1 MELYIAGAVIG
12 LGYILS
18 GNKNKKNV
26 PLAKIP
32 SKNIPNGDNIFNSNR
47 VQEIRLKEQQIS
59 DKKYEQVFGDSPKD
73 EDSNLVVPGPP
84 QPYFNK
90 VDYVDNTLPIE
101 FADNPPRINIGEPT
115 IDPTDKH
122 YGSGHP
128 TGNPVSDDWYGVSLT
143 GEPIDPKAFTHNN
156 MTPFFGSHVRQ
167 NVDEYTNTNIIESFT
182 GQKSFEKRKTEI
194 SQMFD
199 PEANIRNPYGMS
211 NLSGYQRERYIV
223 SNRRNNEAPTEKIYV
238 GPGLNRGYTWYPSG
252 GFQQAETRDYILPK
266 TVDELRVKTN
276 PKLTY
281 NVPIIPGSKPSRPP
295 KIGVVQK
302 NRPDG
307 FAVWTPDRYF
317 ITTGDRFKPKQRSE
331 VVLKHSNRTTTDIR
345 RAMGPAGPKEGA
357 PQEGIRSNIRISE
370 KCQYTPGG
378 PRGIDGAGQWTIPE
392 GCPEPQ
398 NGSYVPMR
406 KCDSSE
412 FPQINELTRMK
423 NDESFNTDNRLTCNS
438 IHDYGRSGL
447 CLSKTNRE
455 ETSYIPNGNIVGL
468 DQQGYVPI
476 TSDLRHTRKQNV
488 VGNTRWASNVQL
500 PNSSGVVWDPNDAPR
515 TTIKETLIQ
524 EAPTVN
530 MAAQRPANAP
540 VYDSND
546 VPKTTI
552 KETTL
557 SDGRIGQIHRQE
569 HHRPRAYDP
578 TDVPR
583 TTNKETTITDYSGN
597 AYFPFEDRR
606 NCNKYDVPN
615 TNRQFTS
622 DVKYVGNAVGEQE
635 GGYQIVDVD
644 PRYTNRQYTSN
655 HSYTG
660 TAGNTENK
668 TRETKCMMDN
678 VVTKSYREK
687 LSKGRVPAREGPK
700 DSVDPGTIHATT
712 SKFGDLQNT
721 AYSQRA
727 MVSTKVYN
735 SLPQANA
742 CSKTKNKKT
751 VENAPIRNRLDA
763 RLLDEYR
770 KNPYTQSLESYWT
783 Y

>member
-1 MELYIAGAVIG
+1 MELYIASAVVG
-12 LGYILS
+12 LGYMLS
-18 GNKNKKNV
+18 GDKQQNGKPV
-26 PLAKIP
+26 AKIP
-32 SKNIPNGDNIFNSNR
+32 SKSIPNGDNVFNSNR
-47 VQEIRLKEQQIS
+47 VQDIRLKEQKMS
-59 DKKYEQVFGDSPKD
+59 DKKYEKVFGNDPKNQG
-73 EDSNLVVPGPP
+73 SNLVVPGPP
-84 QPYFNK
+84 HPYFNK
-90 VDYVDNTLPIE
+90 VDYVDNTLPVE
-101 FADNPPRINIGEPT
+101 FEDNPPRMSTGVPT
-115 IDPTDKH
+115 IDPTVKQ
-122 YGSGHP
+122 YGEGHP
-128 TGNPVSDDWYGVSLT
+128 TGNPVSDGWYGVSLT
-143 GEPIDPKAFTHNN
+143 GEPIDPNNFKHNN

-167 NVDEYTNTNIIESFT
+167 RVDEYGNQNIVERFT
-182 GQKSFEKRKTEI
+182 GQSNFDRKKTEI
-194 SQMFD
+194 PQMFD

-211 NLSGYQRERYIV
+211 NLSGYQRDRYIV
-223 SNRRNNEAPTEKIYV
+223 SNKRNNEAPTEKIYV
-238 GPGLNRGYTWYPSG
+238 GPGLNKGYTWCPSG
-252 GFQQAETRDYILPK
+252 GFQQAETRDYMLPK

-281 NVPIIPGSKPSRPP
+281 NIPVIAGSKPSRPA

-302 NRPDG
+302 NRPDS

-317 ITTGDRFKPKQRSE
+317 ITTGDRIKPKQRAE
-331 VVLKHSNRTTTDIR
+331 VVLRHSNRTTTDIR

-357 PQEGIRSNIRISE
+357 SQEGIRSNVRISE

-378 PRGIDGAGQWTIPE
+378 PRGVDGAGTWTIPE
-392 GCPEPQ
+392 ECSDPV
-398 NGSYVPMR
+398 GSYVPMK
-406 KCDSSE
+406 KCDSTGY
-412 FPQINELTRMK
+412 PTTNELTGPRSK
-423 NDESFNTDNRLTCNS
+423 NSCYTDKRTICNS
-438 IHDYGRSGL
+438 IHDYGRSSV
-447 CLSKTNRE
+447 CLGKTNRE
-455 ETSYIPNGNIVGL
+455 DTSCIPNGNIVGL

-476 TSDLRHTRKQNV
+476 TSDLRPTRKQDV

-500 PNSSGVVWDPNDAPR
+500 PTSSGVVWDPNDIPK

-530 MAAQRPANAP
+530 IAAQRPANAP
-540 VYDSND
+540 VYDPND
-546 VPKTTI
+546 IPKTTI

-557 SDGRIGQIHRQE
+557 SDGRLGPIHRQE
-569 HHRPRAYDP
+569 HLGPRVYDP

-597 AYFPFEDRR
+597 AYFPTEDRR
-606 NCNKYDVPN
+606 DCNKYDAPN

-622 DVKYVGNAVGEQE
+622 DVQYIGNATGEQE
-635 GGYQIVDVD
+635 GGYQVVDID

-660 TAGNTENK
+660 TAGNTESK
-668 TRETKCMMDN
+668 PRETSCMMDN
-678 VVTKSYREK
+678 VTTKSLRET
-687 LSKGRVPAREGPK
+687 LSRGRVPAREGPK
-700 DSVDPGTIHATT
+700 DSVNPDTIHATT

-727 MVSTKVYN
+727 MMSTKVYN

-742 CSKTKNKKT
+742 CSKTKQKKT
-751 VENAPIRNRLDA
+751 LANAPIRNRLDA

>member
-101 FADNPPRINIGEPT
+101 FEDNPPRINIGEPT

-281 NVPIIPGSKPSRPP
+281 NVPIIPGSNLQDLQKLVLCKRTDQTGLQFGHLIDTLSLLE
-295 KIGVVQK
+295 IGSNPNKDQKLFLNIVTEQPQILEEPWVLLVLKKVLHKKVFVQIFVLVKNVNIHLVVHVALTGLVSGQFQK
-302 NRPDG
+302 
-307 FAVWTPDRYF
+307 
-317 ITTGDRFKPKQRSE
+317 
-331 VVLKHSNRTTTDIR
+331 VVLNLK
-345 RAMGPAGPKEGA
+345 MVVMY
-357 PQEGIRSNIRISE
+357 Q
-370 KCQYTPGG
+370 C
-378 PRGIDGAGQWTIPE
+378 
-392 GCPEPQ
+392 
-398 NGSYVPMR
+398 V
-406 KCDSSE
+406 
-412 FPQINELTRMK
+412 
-423 NDESFNTDNRLTCNS
+423 
-438 IHDYGRSGL
+438 
-447 CLSKTNRE
+447 
-455 ETSYIPNGNIVGL
+455 
-468 DQQGYVPI
+468 
-476 TSDLRHTRKQNV
+476 NV
-488 VGNTRWASNVQL
+488 T
-500 PNSSGVVWDPNDAPR
+500 VVNFH
-515 TTIKETLIQ
+515 K
-524 EAPTVN
+524 
-530 MAAQRPANAP
+530 
-540 VYDSND
+540 
-546 VPKTTI
+546 
-552 KETTL
+552 
-557 SDGRIGQIHRQE
+557 
-569 HHRPRAYDP
+569 
-578 TDVPR
+578 
-583 TTNKETTITDYSGN
+583 
-597 AYFPFEDRR
+597 
-606 NCNKYDVPN
+606 
-615 TNRQFTS
+615 
-622 DVKYVGNAVGEQE
+622 
-635 GGYQIVDVD
+635 
-644 PRYTNRQYTSN
+644 
-655 HSYTG
+655 
-660 TAGNTENK
+660 
-668 TRETKCMMDN
+668 
-678 VVTKSYREK
+678 
-687 LSKGRVPAREGPK
+687 
-700 DSVDPGTIHATT
+700 
-712 SKFGDLQNT
+712 
-721 AYSQRA
+721 
-727 MVSTKVYN
+727 
-735 SLPQANA
+735 
-742 CSKTKNKKT
+742 
-751 VENAPIRNRLDA
+751 
-763 RLLDEYR
+763 
-770 KNPYTQSLESYWT
+770 
-783 Y
+783 